1 MYRQRRQRLL
11 SALILRGVALPD
23 RDGLSIYLPVQSE
36 QFAMITLAARG
47 IAVLPGER
55 CRSGSGQFV
64 RVSTSMLP
72 EHLVDEVADALL
84 IASGREPGAIRS
96 DL

>member
-47 IAVLPGER
+47 IAVLPG
-55 CRSGSGQFV
+55 SAAAAAAGS
-64 RVSTSMLP
+64 LC
-72 EHLVDEVADALL
+72 
-84 IASGREPGAIRS
+84 ASVPPCCLNIW
-96 DL
+96 